1 MLSIQLPTDIEQHI
15 QHVAQA
21 NGYAREILLKFFSKD
36 KENSDTPISSWNRE
50 FGETTISA
58 MNEARERK
66 GKQYKTIDEAM
77 TALLMN
83 IREPKVLTRQ

>member
-21 NGYAREILLKFFSKD
+21 NGYTANDYAREILLKFFSKD
-36 KENSDTPISSWNRE
+36 KETVNNPVSSWNRE

-58 MNEARERK
+58 INEARERK

-77 TALLMN
+77 TALLAY
-83 IREPKVLTRQ
+83 